1 MLLDPLRAL
10 GLQEWL
16 LCNRSKQKYLSLS
29 WLSSP
34 AHCLKLEKYGIH
46 STRLTRMNTH
56 ALVTE
61 GSSVLVCGHRRWTGI
76 QLFVWFPFCTSPSI
90 IIYDPHTC
98 GLAIK
103 GKSRA
108 CPSQTA
114 QPDVS
119 KGFVGANSS
128 AAWLPR
134 SGISELAQ
142 RGSAQKGLELLGTCL
157 LFFSKGWAGCMCE
170 KFGIVLFNPGI
181 SSGNIYIQMQG
192 LIFVGEGLLRHGMLI
207 PFSVG
212 SGSDSQHAGVGH
224 TKAFSINTWSWLW
237 RWKSGLT
244 KSTVFS
250 RKKNVTF
257 VSFVLPFVCVC
268 EDEIF
273 FFFFL
278 PREVISILL

>member
-10 GLQEWL
+10 GFQEWL
-16 LCNRSKQKYLSLS
+16 LGNRSKQKYLSLS

-34 AHCLKLEKYGIH
+34 AHCLKLEKYGIR

-108 CPSQTA
+108 CPSQAA
-114 QPDVS
+114 QSDVS

-134 SGISELAQ
+134 SSISELAQ
-142 RGSAQKGLELLGTCL
+142 RGSTQKVWNCWARVC
-157 LFFSKGWAGCMCE
+157 FSFLKA
-170 KFGIVLFNPGI
+170 VPG
-181 SSGNIYIQMQG
+181 
-192 LIFVGEGLLRHGMLI
+192 
-207 PFSVG
+207 
-212 SGSDSQHAGVGH
+212 
-224 TKAFSINTWSWLW
+224 
-237 RWKSGLT
+237 
-244 KSTVFS
+244 
-250 RKKNVTF
+250 
-257 VSFVLPFVCVC
+257 VCVRSLGLSSSILAFHQ
-268 EDEIF
+268 EIF
-273 FFFFL
+273 IFKCKAWFL
-278 PREVISILL
+278 

>member
-1 MLLDPLRAL
+1 
-10 GLQEWL
+10 
-16 LCNRSKQKYLSLS
+16 
-29 WLSSP
+29 
-34 AHCLKLEKYGIH
+34 
-46 STRLTRMNTH
+46 MNTH

-76 QLFVWFPFCTSPSI
+76 QLFIWFPFCTSPSI

-134 SGISELAQ
+134 SSVSELAQ
-142 RGSAQKGLELLGTCL
+142 RVSAQKVWNC
-157 LFFSKGWAGCMCE
+157 WA
-170 KFGIVLFNPGI
+170 
-181 SSGNIYIQMQG
+181 
-192 LIFVGEGLLRHGMLI
+192 R
-207 PFSVG
+207 
-212 SGSDSQHAGVGH
+212 
-224 TKAFSINTWSWLW
+224 
-237 RWKSGLT
+237 
-244 KSTVFS
+244 
-250 RKKNVTF
+250 
-257 VSFVLPFVCVC
+257 VC
-268 EDEIF
+268 

-278 PREVISILL
+278 KAELGVCVRSLGLSSSVLALHQEIFIFKCKAWFFCRWTAPSTRDVNSLFCGEWKWFTAHRSWTHQSFFY